1 MTIETA
7 AHVGPNGR
15 LEIDLPPE
23 FANTDVVLRVRPANG
38 LPIQLDAAPTNDNR
52 SARLKESHEFVRQFA
67 GCWKGDRLARPD
79 QGEFEVRDELR

>member
-1 MTIETA
+1 MTIETP

-15 LEIDLPPE
+15 LEIDLPSE
-23 FANTDVVLRVRPANG
+23 FANTDVVLTVRPADG
-38 LPIQLDAAPTNDNR
+38 SPIQFGAVPTNGNH
-52 SARLKESHEFVRQFA
+52 SARLEASHEFVRQFA